1 MPLHKVCSVA
11 DLPADSAKEIN
22 IEKLIIAVFNHDGKY
37 YAINKKCTHLGG
49 NLAKGKVENKTVKC
63 PLHGTVFSLETGEVV
78 THPGGLSGWFKKS
91 KTTTIYKIK
100 KKGEDLFIELPE
112 RTDE

>member
-1 MPLHKVCSVA
+1 MPLHKICSVA
-11 DLPADSAKEIN
+11 DLPVDSAKEIN
-22 IEKLIIAVFNHDGKY
+22 IEKLIIAVFNHNGKY

-63 PLHGTVFSLETGEVV
+63 PLHGTVFNLETGEVV

-91 KTTTIYKIK
+91 KITTTYKIK

-112 RTDE
+112 VTDE